1 MNYSAFLVFFCLS
14 SFFFFFFVSR
24 STYSN
29 IFAFVAGVIEGETK
43 FLVVYPH
50 RSAFSLFSHNLLRH
64 VPKASGRSR
73 DPVHVKG
80 VGDATII

>member
-14 SFFFFFFVSR
+14 SFFFLFFVSR

-43 FLVVYPH
+43 FLVVDPH
-50 RSAFSLFSHNLLRH
+50 RSAFSLFSHNLLRR
-64 VPKASGRSR
+64 VPKASARSR

-80 VGDATII
+80 VGGTTVL